1 MHTEYTHKN
10 RDLGDA
16 NEIRLYQKVLRLQT
30 LVSLKRLK
38 RVKFWESDSAGG
50 NEFHTGVKKHVPC
63 TKPAIFVVIFNNI
76 CLLTYKIKVQTVKD
90 VRNGLSRYRNLIQGV
105 QVSK

>member
-1 MHTEYTHKN
+1 VSSEQEYAYRIYTHKN

-38 RVKFWESDSAGG
+38 RLKFWESDSAGG
-50 NEFHTGVKKHVPC
+50 NEFHTGVK
-63 TKPAIFVVIFNNI
+63 NM
-76 CLLTYKIKVQTVKD
+76 
-90 VRNGLSRYRNLIQGV
+90 YRALNLQF
-105 QVSK
+105 SL